1 MARKKDKPF
10 RSLIFDTYSLT
21 FSLSFFSTMDRKMMC
36 ISICVMI
43 CLGAALYV
51 TAQALQSRLNM
62 DEAAV
67 TKHKGR
73 KAEMKSAIRWC
84 TELAYL
90 MGAVA
95 LLLIL
100 CCLCCRDVEF
110 GGRHIKDDYD

>member
-1 MARKKDKPF
+1 MARKKDKSF
-10 RSLIFDTYSLT
+10 RSLIFDTYFPT

-51 TAQALQSRLNM
+51 TAQALISRAGAHPSDKKDRDTDMLR
-62 DEAAV
+62 AA
-67 TKHKGR
+67 K
-73 KAEMKSAIRWC
+73 WC
-84 TELAYL
+84 EQLAYL

-110 GGRHIKDDYD
+110 GGRHAKDDYD

>member
-1 MARKKDKPF
+1 
-10 RSLIFDTYSLT
+10 
-21 FSLSFFSTMDRKMMC
+21 MMC

-51 TAQALQSRLNM
+51 TAQALESRSRADAPKDQKRLADM
-62 DEAAV
+62 RRAAL
-67 TKHKGR
+67 
-73 KAEMKSAIRWC
+73 WC
-84 TELAYL
+84 TQLAYL

>member
-1 MARKKDKPF
+1 
-10 RSLIFDTYSLT
+10 
-21 FSLSFFSTMDRKMMC
+21 MDRKMMC

-51 TAQALQSRLNM
+51 TAQALISRVGG
-62 DEAAV
+62 DPTDVA
-67 TKHKGR
+67 KHKGR
-73 KAEMKSAIRWC
+73 EADMLRAAKWC
-84 TELAYL
+84 EQLAYL

>member
-1 MARKKDKPF
+1 
-10 RSLIFDTYSLT
+10 
-21 FSLSFFSTMDRKMMC
+21 MDRKMMC

-51 TAQALQSRLNM
+51 TAQAIQTRL
-62 DEAAV
+62 DADPTDVA
-67 TKHKGR
+67 KHKGR
-73 KAEMKSAIRWC
+73 KDEMRRAIRWC
-84 TELAYL
+84 TQLAYL